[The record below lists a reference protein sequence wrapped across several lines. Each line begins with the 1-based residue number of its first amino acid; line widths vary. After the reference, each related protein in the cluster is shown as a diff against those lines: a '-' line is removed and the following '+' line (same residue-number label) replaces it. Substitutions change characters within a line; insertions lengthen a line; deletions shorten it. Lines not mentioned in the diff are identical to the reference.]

1 LNEPELGAPPAQE
14 NCQEKTMDDSIEIIS
29 DEDGFVVIGEPNAIE
44 RFLHSEGLAGEPPA
58 QAADVSL
65 AALGVI
71 GQSAGAGME
80 SSGRWVKL
88 TKESAAIARKYPL
101 MKDSVTGLSMGVA
114 RTAGGQTGHL
124 LRFASVGS
132 MLNPTTIASI
142 GTIMNQMALQK
153 SIDQLGEYLAE
164 IDEKVE
170 DVLRNQQDAVLAD
183 MIGVDFVIEDA
194 MTGRASSG
202 RVDEATWS
210 KVQGTSA
217 TLARTQGYALRQL
230 DGLAQKLEK
239 KMKLGE
245 LADATQAIEPKVREW
260 LAVIAHCLQL
270 QDTLD
275 VLELDR
281 VLDAVPEDANQKRLA
296 LRAIREN
303 RIDRIAGSTGKLIER
318 MDIAV
323 TRANGKVLLQPVP
336 ARAVVR
342 ASNGVGEVVRQ
353 FHERVGVAHEHA
365 GADAK
370 RWRVAVGEFR
380 DKAIEEGTEG
390 LSSAVALGS
399 TTVRN
404 ARLAAGRV
412 AAGIAERALR
422 EPDGAA
428 ALEEQ
433 RPREEQP

>member
-1 LNEPELGAPPAQE
+1 LNEPERPHRRPSE
-14 NCQEKTMDDSIEIIS
+14 TRQEKIMDDSIEIIS
-29 DEDGFVVIGEPNAIE
+29 DEDGVVVIGEPIAIE
-44 RFLHSEGLAGEPPA
+44 RFLHSEGLTGDSPA
-58 QAADVSL
+58 QTSDVSL
-65 AALGVI
+65 AALGAL
-71 GQSAGAGME
+71 GQLGGAGME

-101 MKDSVTGLSMGVA
+101 MKDSATGLSMGVA

-239 KMKLGE
+239 KVKLGE
-245 LADATQAIEPKVREW
+245 LADATAAIEPKVREW

-270 QDTLD
+270 QDSLD

-303 RIDRIAGSTGKLIER
+303 RIDRIAGSTGRLIER

-323 TRANGKVLLQPVP
+323 TRANGKVLLQPIP

-342 ASNGVGEVVRQ
+342 ASNRVGAAVGR
-353 FHERVGVAHEHA
+353 FHERVGVESGHA
-365 GADAK
+365 GTEAK
-370 RWRVAVGEFR
+370 RWTAAVGEFR
-380 DKAIEEGTEG
+380 DKAFEEGSGG
-390 LSSAVALGS
+390 LEAARALGS
-399 TTVRN
+399 SAIER
-404 ARLAAGRV
+404 ARLATGRV
-412 AAGIAERALR
+412 AAEVAERALR
-422 EPDGAA
+422 DRESMRAI
-428 ALEEQ
+428 EQ
-433 RPREEQP
+433 TGDSENE

>member
-1 LNEPELGAPPAQE
+1 
-14 NCQEKTMDDSIEIIS
+14 MDDSIEIIS
-29 DEDGFVVIGEPNAIE
+29 DEDGFVVIGDPNAIE

-65 AALGVI
+65 AALGVL
-71 GQSAGAGME
+71 GQLAGAGME

-194 MTGRASSG
+194 ITGRASSG

-245 LADATQAIEPKVREW
+245 LADETQVIEPKVREW

-281 VLDAVPEDANQKRLA
+281 VLDAAPEDANQKRLA

-303 RIDRIAGSTGKLIER
+303 RIERIAGSTGKLIER
-318 MDIAV
+318 MDTAV
-323 TRANGKVLLQPVP
+323 TRANGKVLLQPIP

-342 ASNGVGEVVRQ
+342 ASNGVGAAVGQ
-353 FHERVGVAHEHA
+353 FHQRVGVESGHA
-365 GADAK
+365 GTEAK
-370 RWRVAVGEFR
+370 RWTAAVGEFR
-380 DKAIEEGTEG
+380 DKALEEGSEG
-390 LSSAVALGS
+390 LDAAKALGS
-399 TTVRN
+399 SAIER
-404 ARLAAGRV
+404 ARLATGRV
-412 AAGIAERALR
+412 AAGVAERALR
-422 EPDGAA
+422 DRGSMEAI
-428 ALEEQ
+428 
-433 RPREEQP
+433 EQPGASENE